1 MPFLVMVSKYP
12 PPMKSILT
20 TILFALVLAVLSAC
34 GDADNLYATGHRAY
48 FQYDRVRTAT
58 PLYTAVSN
66 PGMWC
71 AVSTRNGQY
80 VFTGSGGIT
89 ATDAITD
96 MDRRKGY
103 ECLAGFIVGR
113 PSVPDLTGSTLVA
126 YDLVCRACYEE
137 HSLLRAL
144 TFSAAEQVRCG
155 RCGRTY
161 DLSSG
166 GHAISGEG
174 AYTLYRY
181 HATYGDNASG
191 TLTITN

>member
-1 MPFLVMVSKYP
+1 
-12 PPMKSILT
+12 MKPILT
-20 TILFALVLAVLSAC
+20 TLVLAFALAVFSAC

-58 PLYTAVSN
+58 PLYTAVRN

-71 AVSTRNGQY
+71 TVSTRNGQY
-80 VFTGSGGIT
+80 VFTGSGVIT
-89 ATDAITD
+89 ATDAITHI
-96 MDRRKGY
+96 DRRKGY
-103 ECLAGFIVGR
+103 ECLAGFIVGS

-137 HSLLRAL
+137 YTMLRAL
-144 TFSAAEQVRCG
+144 TFSAAEQVRCP

-161 DLSSG
+161 DLSNG

-181 HATYGDNASG
+181 HAVYGDNASG
-191 TLTITN
+191 TLTVTN